1 MTILLV
7 RVALGAAILAAPIAP
22 LAAQM
27 PAPAGTTKPD
37 ITRQQAKQRADEL
50 FKMFDVNHDGV
61 VTREEAQPVGRRLML
76 EHASTGRDTAPGIGG
91 HTLKF
96 LERAFANT
104 ESITQ
109 QQLEQALLA
118 HFDAMDLNRDGV
130 LTAAE
135 REQAR
140 GARVQKAGQ

>member
-1 MTILLV
+1 MTNLLV

-27 PAPAGTTKPD
+27 PAPPAAAKPD
-37 ITRQQAKQRADEL
+37 LTRQQAQQRADEL
-50 FKMFDVNHDGV
+50 FKMFDVNHDGIV
-61 VTREEAQPVGRRLML
+61 SREEAQQVGRKLML
-76 EHASTGRDTAPGIGG
+76 EHASTGRDSAPGIGG

-96 LERAFANT
+96 LERAFANSD
-104 ESITQ
+104 SITQ

-118 HFDAMDLNRDGV
+118 HFDAMDLNHDGV

-140 GARVQKAGQ
+140 AARVQKAQ